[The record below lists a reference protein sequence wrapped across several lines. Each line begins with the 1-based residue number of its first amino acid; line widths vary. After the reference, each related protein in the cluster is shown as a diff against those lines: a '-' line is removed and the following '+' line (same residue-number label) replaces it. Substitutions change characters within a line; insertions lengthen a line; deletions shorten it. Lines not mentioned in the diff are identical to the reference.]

1 MKSITIQLVR
11 LKSLIE
17 NDINMEGATSKIIA
31 YASVEIAQGI
41 FINGISIRQ
50 DIQNKNIKVVFP
62 CRKIHNETQPFIS
75 FSSKKI
81 EKEILV
87 EILSKLKEAMSKELE
102 SKDKDY

>member
-17 NDINMEGATSKIIA
+17 NDVSMNGATSKIIA

-50 DIQNKNIKVVFP
+50 DVQNKNVKVIFP
-62 CRKIHNETQPFIS
+62 CRKFTTKLNPLFLLVLNRL
-75 FSSKKI
+75 KK
-81 EKEILV
+81 K
-87 EILSKLKEAMSKELE
+87 
-102 SKDKDY
+102 

>member
-17 NDINMEGATSKIIA
+17 NDVNMNGATSKIIA
-31 YASVEIAQGI
+31 YASVEIAQGV

-50 DIQNKNIKVVFP
+50 DVQNKNVKVIFP

-75 FSSKKI
+75 FSSKQI
-81 EKEILV
+81 EKEVNI
-87 EILSKLKEAMSKELE
+87 EILNKVKDAMSKELE